1 MGVQAESNR
10 NIDSVMIEPCEV
22 YTDVNSVHIQRSVQ
36 ALLEYDNVVRVWVD
50 SIGCG
55 RRYRS
60 YKYASNFEVAPFSY
74 ASLGSKLYF
83 L

>member
-36 ALLEYDNVVRVWVD
+36 ALLEYDNVVRV
-50 SIGCG
+50 
-55 RRYRS
+55 
-60 YKYASNFEVAPFSY
+60 
-74 ASLGSKLYF
+74 
-83 L
+83 